1 MEKDRIIKQIT
12 ITEKDIVDLVQSDRY
27 NTGLLDGMEQQEI
40 KQLDILTSWEVI
52 QSYCDNNIETV
63 LRGFN
68 TGLDDMELDELEY
81 WLGFKSEGY
90 LKELKRLLK

>member
-40 KQLDILTSWEVI
+40 KQLDILTS
-52 QSYCDNNIETV
+52 
-63 LRGFN
+63 
-68 TGLDDMELDELEY
+68 
-81 WLGFKSEGY
+81 
-90 LKELKRLLK
+90 